1 MRSTD
6 EKSFE
11 AGSSTAAR
19 ALAAINGIARLLGRL
34 QRREVAIPQRT
45 GTTRTRD
52 AERELIGL
60 EAEVRRLSR
69 ERAVARVENQLLHEM
84 AERRDPAAATEA
96 LLRYLVPERPDE
108 FADVLDVTQ
117 SPAHVIAARGLTSLS
132 KQSLSLSTGL
142 LEQLQQ
148 QSWLNLK
155 SSCQASGTPVTSLAV
170 DVDACHSNVDR
181 LNPPDHGHPSAT
193 SPVQAE
199 VCTRDVWCIGLRNG
213 ANLEAVLLT
222 TCLFPAAAS
231 RDEQLGLLSRVGQS
245 LASQIARDRELRQRD
260 DELIL
265 SHEMLNLRAIAD
277 GATEQP
283 LKTLGRFAARL
294 RESVGVEGV
303 AVFLMSRRTNDVN
316 TPVVFSREPIPTP
329 ALTVWQ
335 SHESKLA
342 RHAMTHQHD
351 LEFDAARLRSIGID
365 TLIGSAR
372 IWPLL
377 HKGCLLGTVV
387 VTQRSHDAIEGRRA
401 RLLAW
406 SVDLLAVT
414 LRRVFAAAAM
424 QRLARHDGLTDLTN
438 RRTFDT
444 LLAGEVER
452 VRLHLSRECSLL
464 MLDLDRFKLIN
475 DTHGHP
481 AGDEVL
487 RVVAQLLREHVG
499 RMREGEQSV
508 LARYGGEEL
517 AVLLPG
523 VGLAGALRLAEEL
536 RAAIEARV
544 IPFQGKL
551 LGVTI
556 SIGAA
561 CCPDHSQSAA
571 SLVSA
576 ADNALYRAKSSGRNC
591 VCQPIESVKP
601 DSNEFCPSDT
611 LSVCQ
616 SVDAVIHP

>member
-1 MRSTD
+1 
-6 EKSFE
+6 
-11 AGSSTAAR
+11 
-19 ALAAINGIARLLGRL
+19 
-34 QRREVAIPQRT
+34 
-45 GTTRTRD
+45 
-52 AERELIGL
+52 
-60 EAEVRRLSR
+60 
-69 ERAVARVENQLLHEM
+69 
-84 AERRDPAAATEA
+84 
-96 LLRYLVPERPDE
+96 
-108 FADVLDVTQ
+108 
-117 SPAHVIAARGLTSLS
+117 
-132 KQSLSLSTGL
+132 
-142 LEQLQQ
+142 
-148 QSWLNLK
+148 
-155 SSCQASGTPVTSLAV
+155 
-170 DVDACHSNVDR
+170 
-181 LNPPDHGHPSAT
+181 
-193 SPVQAE
+193 
-199 VCTRDVWCIGLRNG
+199 
-213 ANLEAVLLT
+213 
-222 TCLFPAAAS
+222 
-231 RDEQLGLLSRVGQS
+231 
-245 LASQIARDRELRQRD
+245 
-260 DELIL
+260 
-265 SHEMLNLRAIAD
+265 
-277 GATEQP
+277 
-283 LKTLGRFAARL
+283 
-294 RESVGVEGV
+294 
-303 AVFLMSRRTNDVN
+303 
-316 TPVVFSREPIPTP
+316 
-329 ALTVWQ
+329 
-335 SHESKLA
+335 
-342 RHAMTHQHD
+342 
-351 LEFDAARLRSIGID
+351 
-365 TLIGSAR
+365 
-372 IWPLL
+372 
-377 HKGCLLGTVV
+377 
-387 VTQRSHDAIEGRRA
+387 
-401 RLLAW
+401 
-406 SVDLLAVT
+406 
-414 LRRVFAAAAM
+414 M

-499 RMREGEQSV
+499 CMREGEQSV

-523 VGLAGALRLAEEL
+523 VGLAGALRLAWEL

-601 DSNEFCPSDT
+601 DSNEFCRSDT